1 MASGLAEIRRGPGLK
16 DRHFSDTAGIRK
28 HKLALNDR
36 YFYDNFK
43 GRPLC
48 AKTNGAGAATGTAG
62 DENVCYTGKNCFEYF
77 IIGTQTVVAPVIGAS
92 GLDIKLDDGAA
103 GADGAEFS
111 LGITAQSPA
120 AYTVGTDEFYLK
132 LKVKVTDQSGL
143 ATFFTGF
150 RLAEAGQA
158 AITGYDTYGAIG
170 YKRVN
175 AATTGDVYIAS
186 ELDGD
191 ANADVDTTN
200 DFVEGTSYTFGVY
213 VDKGGN
219 FTYTI
224 DGVAPTTTEKLQ
236 ATSGD
241 VMVPFFRFTDHTD
254 TPGAVLIEEFEC
266 GLIDANV
273 R

>member
-1 MASGLAEIRRGPGLK
+1 MASGLAERRPGRGIK
-16 DRHFSDTAGIRK
+16 DRQISDTAGIRK

-48 AKTNGAGAATGTAG
+48 AKSDGAGAATGTAA
-62 DENVCYTGKNCFEYF
+62 DLNLCFTGKNTFEYF
-77 IIGTQTVVAPVIGAS
+77 IIGTQTVVAPVIGTS

-103 GADGAEFS
+103 GSDGAEFS
-111 LGITAQSPA
+111 LGVTAQSPA
-120 AYTVGTDEFYLK
+120 AYTVGTDAFYLK
-132 LKVKVTDQSGL
+132 LKVNVTDQSGL

-150 RLAEAGQA
+150 RLAEAYQA

-175 AATTGDVYIAS
+175 AATAGDIYIAS

-191 ANADVDTTN
+191 ANADVDTTDN
-200 DFVEGTSYTFGVY
+200 FTEGTDYTFGVY
-213 VDKGGN
+213 VDKGGR

-224 DGVAPTTTEKLQ
+224 NGAAPTTTEALQ
-236 ATSGD
+236 ATAGD
-241 VMVPFFRFTDHTD
+241 VLVPFFRFTDHTD
-254 TPGAVLIEEFEC
+254 TPGAVLIKEFEC
-266 GLIDANV
+266 GLLDQDV

>member
-1 MASGLAEIRRGPGLK
+1 MANGLAEKRRGAGIK
-16 DRHFSDTAGIRK
+16 NRNVSDTAGIRK
-28 HKLALNDR
+28 HKLALDDR

-48 AKTNGAGAATGTAG
+48 AKSNGAGAATGTAA
-62 DENVCYTGKNCFEYF
+62 DLNLCNTGKNTYEYF
-77 IIGTQTVVAPVIGAS
+77 IIGTQTAVAPVIGAS
-92 GLDIKLDDGAA
+92 GLDIKLDDGAD
-103 GADGAEFS
+103 GSDGAEFT
-111 LGITAQSPA
+111 LGITAQGHA
-120 AYTVGTDEFYLK
+120 AYTVGTDAFYMK

-143 ATFFTGF
+143 ATFFCGF
-150 RLAEAGQA
+150 RLAEAYQA
-158 AITGYDTYGAIG
+158 AITGYNTYGAIG

-186 ELDGD
+186 ELDGN

-200 DFVEGTSYTFGVY
+200 DFVEATSYTFGVY

-219 FTYTI
+219 FRYTI
-224 DGVAPTTTEKLQ
+224 DGVAPTTTEALQ
-236 ATSGD
+236 ATAGD
-241 VMVPFFRFTDHTD
+241 VMIPFFRFTDHTD

-266 GLIDANV
+266 GLQDADV

>member
-1 MASGLAEIRRGPGLK
+1 MANGLAVIRRGSGLK
-16 DRHFSDTAGIRK
+16 DFHLSDVAGIRR
-28 HKLALNDR
+28 HKIAHDDR

-62 DENVCYTGKNCFEYF
+62 DTNQMYTGKNVFEYF
-77 IIGTQTVVAPVIGAS
+77 IIGTQTVVAPVVGTG
-92 GLDIKLDDGAA
+92 GLDIKFDDGAT
-103 GADGAEFS
+103 GGDGVEFS
-111 LGITAQSPA
+111 LGITSQAPA
-120 AYTVGTDEFYLK
+120 AYVVGTDEFYMK
-132 LKVKVTDQSGL
+132 IKVNVADQSGL
-143 ATFFTGF
+143 AQFFAGF
-150 RLAEAGQA
+150 RLAEAYQA

-175 AATTGDVYIAS
+175 ASTTGDIYIAS

-191 ANADVDTTN
+191 ASADVDTTD
-200 DFVEGTSYTFGVY
+200 DFVEGTDYTFEVR

-219 FTYTI
+219 FKFFVN
-224 DGVAPTTTEKLQ
+224 GALPSTTKTLQ

-241 VMVPFFRFTDHTD
+241 VLVPFFRQVDHAD
-254 TPGAVLIEEFEC
+254 TPGATLIKEFEC
-266 GLIDANV
+266 GLLDANV

>member
-1 MASGLAEIRRGPGLK
+1 MASGLAEIRRGPGIK
-16 DRHFSDTAGIRK
+16 DSQISPTAGIRR
-28 HKLALNDR
+28 HKLKLDDR

-48 AKTNGAGAATGTAG
+48 AKADGAGAATGTAG
-62 DENVCYTGKNCFEYF
+62 DVNLCNTGKNIFEYF

-103 GADGAEFS
+103 GSDGAEFS

-120 AYTVGTDEFYLK
+120 AFTVGTDAFYMK
-132 LKVKVTDQSGL
+132 LKFKVTDQSGL
-143 ATFFTGF
+143 ATFFAGF
-150 RLAEAGQA
+150 RLVEASQA
-158 AITGYDTYGAIG
+158 AITGYNTYGAIG

-191 ANADVDTTN
+191 ANTDVDTT
-200 DFVEGTSYTFGVY
+200 DGYTEATSMTLGVFV
-213 VDKGGN
+213 DLGGN
-219 FTYTI
+219 FRYEV
-224 DGVAPTTTEKLQ
+224 DGVAPTVTEALQ
-236 ATSGD
+236 ATAGD

-266 GLIDANV
+266 GLIDADV